1 MKHREIKELPTKELV
16 ERYKEEKVRL
26 TKVKFNNAVARIEQ
40 PHKLKESRRA
50 IARMLTEM
58 NSRRIDNELKAIDN
72 PPVVDN
78 QQG

>member
-16 ERYKEEKVRL
+16 ERYKEEKVKL

-40 PHKLKESRRA
+40 PHKLKQSRKI

-58 NSRRIDNELKAIDN
+58 NSRRIENELKATENKDEK
-72 PPVVDN
+72 
-78 QQG
+78 